1 MEPIPPTRA
10 GRARTIRGVILGC
23 AGAVLGFLLVD
34 SAVFRWGPYPE
45 YLAPDG
51 STGAFECNFRS
62 ELHRVKNS
70 GKQILGIGDS
80 RMALVPRVAN
90 EASRGTGYTFASV
103 SLGGSSPRCWYYML
117 RDLDARRDRY
127 TAILLSLDDF
137 DDEETL
143 DEWSEHLSDL
153 TLVAARLRWSDI
165 FEFTLSYRDPRLRWD
180 AFRGSIMKGFIYKLD
195 LMNFIA
201 DPRKRMAQLAW
212 ARTDFGSDTY
222 NFQQS
227 EQSMTGLAVDWNTR
241 KFVSLPAGVTDSEVA
256 PFREI
261 LFPDDA
267 PQSGRA
273 AAYRR
278 KWIGKI
284 LDLYAGSKTRL
295 VFVRPPRGAL
305 VRPDWKERRT
315 RGVLWELASRRN
327 AILVDENTF
336 TDLERPALFKD
347 PVHLNREGLARFS
360 ERMAAILR
368 SLV

>member
-1 MEPIPPTRA
+1 MEPIPPARS
-10 GRARTIRGVILGC
+10 GRAQTIRGVILGC
-23 AGAVLGFLLVD
+23 VAAVIGFLLVD

-51 STGAFECNFRS
+51 STGAFEWTFRS
-62 ELHRVKNS
+62 ELNRVQGS

-80 RMALVPRVAN
+80 RMALVPRLAN

-103 SLGGSSPRCWYYML
+103 GLGSASPRCWSYML
-117 RDLDARRDRY
+117 RDLDPRRDRY
-127 TAILLSLDDF
+127 AAILFNLDDF

-143 DEWSEHLSDL
+143 DDWSERLSDL
-153 TLVAARLRWSDI
+153 SLVAPRLRWSDV
-165 FEFTLSYRDPRLRWD
+165 FEFTFSYRGPRLRWD
-180 AFRGSIMKGFIYKLD
+180 AFRGSIMKGFVYKLD

-201 DPRKRMAQLAW
+201 HPRQRMASVEW
-212 ARTDFGSDTY
+212 ARTDFASDKY
-222 NFQQS
+222 NYVQT
-227 EQSMTGLAVDWNTR
+227 EESMTGLAVDWNAR
-241 KFVSLPAGVTDSEVA
+241 KFVSLPAGITPSEIEA
-256 PFREI
+256 FRWAF
-261 LFPDDA
+261 FPDQA
-267 PQSGRA
+267 PQLGRT

-278 KWIGKI
+278 KWIGKV

-295 VFVRPPRGAL
+295 VFVRPPRRAL

-315 RGVLWELASRRN
+315 RGVLRELASRPN
-327 AILVDENTF
+327 VILIDENTF
-336 TDLERPALFKD
+336 TDLERPELFKD

>member
-1 MEPIPPTRA
+1 
-10 GRARTIRGVILGC
+10 
-23 AGAVLGFLLVD
+23 LVD
-34 SAVFRWGPYPE
+34 SVVFRWGPYPE

-51 STGAFECNFRS
+51 STGAFECTFRS
-62 ELHRVKNS
+62 ELNRVKNS

-103 SLGGSSPRCWYYML
+103 GLGSSSPRCWYYML
-117 RDLDARRDRY
+117 RDLDPRRDRY
-127 TAILLSLDDF
+127 AAILFSLDDF
-137 DDEETL
+137 DNEETL
-143 DEWSEHLSDL
+143 DEWGEHLSDL
-153 TLVAARLRWSDI
+153 SLVVTRLRWSDI
-165 FEFTLSYRDPRLRWD
+165 FEFTFSYRNPRLRWD
-180 AFRGSIMKGFIYKLD
+180 AFRGGIMKGFVYKLD

-212 ARTDFGSDTY
+212 ARTDFATDTY

-227 EQSMTGLAVDWNTR
+227 EQSMAGLAVDWNAR
-241 KFVSLPAGVTDSEVA
+241 KFVSLPAGISHSEMEA
-256 PFREI
+256 FRWTF
-261 LFPDDA
+261 FPDDV
-267 PQSGRA
+267 PQLGRT

-278 KWIGKI
+278 KWIGKV

-295 VFVRPPRGAL
+295 VFVRPPRCAL

-315 RGVLWELASRRN
+315 RGVLRELASRRN

-336 TDLERPALFKD
+336 TDLERPELFKD